1 MTFYGSVNERQRKDQ
16 FVNDTIWWFPPQRNV
31 KDMSHR
37 SITRINWR
45 MFMKECPWPRIV
57 QCMPNIGEFTLSL
70 TRLRQPCRISQVNCC
85 LIGVLVVFVEMWK
98 KYAVYSTNYSEL
110 WMSGMALCR
119 HVKTVI
125 FLLMQGILL
134 NSRWVK
140 VLV

>member
-57 QCMPNIGEFTLSL
+57 QCMPNIGKFTLSL
-70 TRLRQPCRISQVNCC
+70 SRLRQPCRISQVDCC
-85 LIGVLVVFVEMWK
+85 LIGVSLFKCK
-98 KYAVYSTNYSEL
+98 KNMQYTLPTTVNYECQVCQ
-110 WMSGMALCR
+110 ALCR
-119 HVKTVI
+119 HVKIVI

-140 VLV
+140 L